1 MADRTGGYAM
11 ITNVYPSGIAETGI
25 TSIVNDRFHQ
35 LRVPWEIS
43 HTGNQK
49 VKWIVESDDG
59 NRYIVTV
66 PVYAQNVEVTEEGQ
80 TFMQGRVSYQQ
91 GTYTV
96 ERMPQQEGD

>member
-1 MADRTGGYAM
+1 MNYKLIRKVM
-11 ITNVYPSGIAETGI
+11 LSGIAETGV
-25 TSIVNDRFHQ
+25 TAIVNDRFHQ

-80 TFMQGRVSYQQ
+80 TFMQGRVSYQA
-91 GTYTV
+91 GDYTV

>member
-1 MADRTGGYAM
+1 ML
-11 ITNVYPSGIAETGI
+11 SGIAETGV
-25 TSIVNDRFHQ
+25 TAIVNDRFHQ

-43 HTGNQK
+43 HTGEQN
-49 VKWIVESDDG
+49 VKWIVASDDG

-80 TFMQGRVSYQQ
+80 TFMQGRVSYQA

-96 ERMPQQEGD
+96 ERLRPEE